1 MSRSR
6 MSKRLIGW
14 LVFAPLACAG
24 FYYLGFL
31 RQSRRPVSLALEV
44 AGKSTAVA
52 SSLGSTNL
60 RKTFVTGRI
69 VAGRDYGN
77 ADLSIHVVSQNGHGV
92 LLEWAQNGFAGGISV
107 LLFCERSSRRGTLF
121 LSTILGQ
128 IARGSEFTQRTES
141 KVKADF
147 SASLRNDK
155 QEGNCE
161 SKSNCNGRSRFLRF
175 AAE

>member
-1 MSRSR
+1 

-60 RKTFVTGRI
+60 RKTLVTGRI

-77 ADLSIHVVSQNGHGV
+77 ADLSIHVVSPNGHGV
-92 LLEWAQNGFAGGISV
+92 LLEWAQNGFAGWHICSLV
-107 LLFCERSSRRGTLF
+107 LRTEQPKGDIIVVDDTRTNCER
-121 LSTILGQ
+121 
-128 IARGSEFTQRTES
+128 E
-141 KVKADF
+141 
-147 SASLRNDK
+147 
-155 QEGNCE
+155 
-161 SKSNCNGRSRFLRF
+161 
-175 AAE
+175 